1 MTTVTVTSQHTVRG
15 ANETSW
21 TTLDDPFRLGPFDH
35 LVPPF
40 IPITAVFVYEKP
52 PAPTPDAE
60 LIPIDRFQ
68 RALSLL
74 LEYYPHLTGRLQF
87 NSSDGTPE
95 ITRPGTGAA
104 FLVAQCSERL
114 ATFSSEGRRVL
125 MENLPGAGN
134 ALIPPFDPSPEGL
147 CRDSFFTIQHT
158 RFACG
163 SVALGVRLHHMVCDA
178 DGFLQLVRDLAE
190 LYRGLQGSI
199 TDTPSLVH
207 PPHIRSYLW
216 ELSGG
221 NMTAE
226 QQQAALDYKPLL
238 HRIEPIADNKVTG
251 AAAGMPSSPP
261 GPAVPPARVIGR
273 SVRFSSRELET
284 LKAQATDPHGSPD
297 DFISTFDAL
306 TAHLYQ
312 RVYRARLQLRTNDP
326 SLGELSPPDFLTP
339 VNVRSRLGLP
349 ARYFPN
355 SLCTVHT
362 SLPPDVLVSAP
373 LWQVAK
379 AVHDLTR
386 IAPAA
391 GKEETGRMLRWIAA
405 QPDKRQIRSRF
416 RYGSG
421 SLTLSQWNKFD
432 MYTTTVFDG
441 PPVFV
446 GLPFTAITLLD
457 GLGFLLPTEERAGGD
472 AGAIDV
478 NLSLTEPVWEIFD
491 RDEPIA

>member
-1 MTTVTVTSQHTVRG
+1 MTAVTVTSQHLVRG

-21 TTLDDPFRLGPFDH
+21 AALDNPFRLGPFDH

-40 IPITAVFVYEKP
+40 IPITAVFIYKKTL
-52 PAPTPDAE
+52 ASPDE
-60 LIPIDRFQ
+60 LIPVNRLQ

-87 NSSDGTPE
+87 NPSDGTPE

-104 FLVAQCSERL
+104 FLVAQCSEKL
-114 ATFSSEGRRVL
+114 AGFSLEGRRVL
-125 MENLPGAGN
+125 MEDLPGAGN
-134 ALIPPFDPSPEGL
+134 ALVPPFDPTPEGL
-147 CRDSFFTIQHT
+147 CRDAFFTVQHT

-163 SVALGVRLHHMVCDA
+163 SVALGVRLLHVVGDA

-190 LYRGLQGSI
+190 LYRSLQSST
-199 TDTPSLVH
+199 TDTPSLLH

-226 QQQAALDYKPLL
+226 QQQAALIYEPLL
-238 HRIEPIADNKVTG
+238 HGIKPSAE
-251 AAAGMPSSPP
+251 AAADTSSSPSR
-261 GPAVPPARVIGR
+261 PAVHPARVIGR
-273 SVRFSSRELET
+273 SVRFSRRELET
-284 LKAQATDPHGSPD
+284 LKAQATDPRGSPD

-312 RVYRARLQLRTNDP
+312 RVYRARRQLRTNDP
-326 SLGELSPPDFLTP
+326 TLDELSPPDFLTP
-339 VNVRSRLGLP
+339 VNLRSRLGLP
-349 ARYFPN
+349 AHYFPN
-355 SLCTVHT
+355 ALSTVHT
-362 SLPPDVLVSAP
+362 SLSPEVLVSAP

-386 IAPAA
+386 IAPVV
-391 GKEETGRMLRWIAA
+391 GKEETARVLRWIAA
-405 QPDKRQIRSRF
+405 QPDKQKITSGF

-432 MYTTTVFDG
+432 MYHTMEFDG
-441 PPVFV
+441 PPVFA

-457 GLGFLLPTEERAGGD
+457 GLGFLLPTSEQAGGET
-472 AGAIDV
+472 GAIDV
-478 NLSLTEPVWEIFD
+478 NLSLTEPAWEIFD
-491 RDEPIA
+491 QDGPVA